1 MITKAIEIGIMI
13 VLVITTVIACLY
25 IGTNIVMAQKT
36 LSKSTPTEQ
45 KGKTSLSNTTGGI
58 VSLQKGKTSLSNTT
72 GGIVSLQNGQDGKPK
87 WIVPGKW
94 QMVVINPQKLTGNH
108 TNNTAPKIIFNASFG
123 MTSLDGITQYR
134 HNDISNFKLTGN
146 PVNTNKTNILNGTVT
161 VSLNHGGRTV
171 YHLVPISIKIMNN
184 STMSMWLNPEFVEHQ
199 LGSPPIYG
207 NAKVS
212 PSTSKITSVQISK

>member
-1 MITKAIEIGIMI
+1 MIARTTETVLVI
-13 VLVITTVIACLY
+13 VLVLTTIITCLY
-25 IGTNIVMAQKT
+25 IGTNIVTAQKMLPNSNT
-36 LSKSTPTEQ
+36 TEQ
-45 KGKTSLSNTTGGI
+45 KGKASLSNSTGSI
-58 VSLQKGKTSLSNTT
+58 ISLQKG
-72 GGIVSLQNGQDGKPK
+72 VDGKATST

-94 QMVVINPQKLTGNH
+94 QMVVINPQKLTGTH
-108 TNNTAPKIIFNASFG
+108 TNNTAPTIKFNASFS

-146 PVNTNKTNILNGTVT
+146 PVKNNKTNTLNGTVT
-161 VSLNHGGRTV
+161 VALDHGERTV

-184 STMSMWLNPEFVEHQ
+184 STMSMWLNPEFVENQ
-199 LGSPPIYG
+199 LGKPPIYG

>member
-1 MITKAIEIGIMI
+1 MFIKDLFRYAVMITKAVEIGIMI

-25 IGTNIVMAQKT
+25 IGTNIAMAQKT
-36 LSKSTPTEQ
+36 LSKSTTTEQ
-45 KGKTSLSNTTGGI
+45 KGKTSLSNTTG
-58 VSLQKGKTSLSNTT
+58 S
-72 GGIVSLQNGQDGKPK
+72 IVSLQNGKDGKPT

-108 TNNTAPKIIFNASFG
+108 TNNTAPKIIFNASFT
-123 MTSLDGITQYR
+123 MTSVDGITQYR

-146 PVNTNKTNILNGTVT
+146 PVKTNKTNIVNGTVT

-199 LGSPPIYG
+199 LGSTPIYG